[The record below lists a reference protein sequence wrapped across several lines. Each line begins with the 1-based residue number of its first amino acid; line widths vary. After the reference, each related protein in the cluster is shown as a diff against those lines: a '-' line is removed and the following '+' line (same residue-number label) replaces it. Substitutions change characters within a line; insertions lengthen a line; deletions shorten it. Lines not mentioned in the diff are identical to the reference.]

1 MNDIDSTSADEHTGP
16 WWWIRTTV
24 SWALLLAMLAVLVV
38 TILIPAVAS
47 AERFTVL
54 TGSMR
59 PTYPPG
65 TLIVVKPVKA
75 EKLRIGLPITYQ
87 LQTGKSAV
95 VTHRIVATSQNAM
108 GERSYTTQGDANDAP
123 DPKPVIAKQV
133 RGEVWYSL
141 PYLGYVNTWL
151 TGQQRAWVIGGLVI
165 GLFSYAGLLTVGSLR
180 DGRRRRRD
188 KAEPEMESEEE
199 HHAAH

>member
-1 MNDIDSTSADEHTGP
+1 MNDIDSASADEHTGP
-16 WWWIRTTV
+16 WWWIRTTA

-38 TILIPAVAS
+38 TILIPAVAG

-65 TLIVVKPVKA
+65 SLIVVKPV
-75 EKLRIGLPITYQ
+75 EKEELRIGLPITYQ
-87 LQTGKSAV
+87 LETGKSAV

-108 GERSYTTQGDANDAP
+108 GQRSYTTQGDANDAP
-123 DPKPVIAKQV
+123 DPKPVIAEQV
-133 RGEVWYSL
+133 RGEVWYSV

-151 TGQQRAWVIGGLVI
+151 TGQQRAWIIGALVI
-165 GLFSYAGLLTVGSLR
+165 GLFSYAGLLTVGSIR
-180 DGRRRRRD
+180 DGRRTRRE
-188 KAEPEMESEEE
+188 KAEMEMGAEET
-199 HHAAH
+199 HNAVH